1 MMYTSSSLPNV
12 CGHQYG
18 AADFKK
24 GRASRLMM
32 ESDLDIARRAKIRP
46 IEEVANKLGLQGCD
60 LVLQGPSIAKISW
73 GRLKQAGGE
82 NQGFLVLV
90 TSVNPTPFGEGK
102 TVTTIGLNQGLNRR
116 GHNATCVIREPSM
129 GPVFGIKGG
138 AAGGGFSQ
146 VLPME
151 EINLHFTGDLHAVT
165 MAHNLCSAMLD
176 NHLHRSNAL
185 NLDLDR
191 ILWPRVIDMNDR
203 SLREV
208 TVGLGGKANG
218 ITRTERF
225 DITASSEVMAI
236 LVLSKDYADLRA
248 RLGRIAIGVSTHGDL
263 VTAEDLGC
271 AGAMALLLRNALLPN
286 LVQTLEGDPAFIHGG
301 PFANIA
307 HGNSSI
313 IGDSIAFSCA
323 DYVVT
328 EAGFGAEMGAE
339 KALQIKAQ
347 AAGKVPDCLILNVT
361 VRAMKLHGGG
371 FSTGGGKRPPKEEL
385 EGENVEA
392 TRSGATT
399 NLRRHVLNLSSTNV
413 PVIVSI
419 NRFSSDTDAELEAI
433 REEAIAAGARD
444 VVIFEGHAKGGEGA
458 VNLAD
463 AVVEACASHDAA
475 GRPYDPIVE
484 PGMPADQTILR
495 IATKVYGAHTVDFSP
510 EAIKT
515 LESLREWGL
524 ENLPVCMAKTQYSFS
539 HEPTELGAP
548 IGFTLPIRELR
559 LNSGAGFIVAV
570 CGSMMTMPGL
580 PVRPA
585 AIDMDMDD
593 DGRLTGVFS

>member
-1 MMYTSSSLPNV
+1 
-12 CGHQYG
+12 
-18 AADFKK
+18 
-24 GRASRLMM
+24 MM
-32 ESDLDIARRAKIRP
+32 ESDLDIARKATTRP
-46 IEEVANKLGLQGCD
+46 IEEVADKLGLQRSD
-60 LVLQGPSIAKISW
+60 LILQGSSIAKISW
-73 GRLKQAGGE
+73 DRLKQAGSE
-82 NQGFLVLV
+82 KQGFLILV

-176 NHLHRSNAL
+176 NHLHRGNDL
-185 NLDLDR
+185 NLDLNR

-218 ITRTERF
+218 IVRTERF
-225 DITASSEVMAI
+225 DITAASEVMAI

-248 RLGRIAIGVSTHGDL
+248 RLGRIAIGVSTDGGL

-313 IGDSIAFSCA
+313 IGDALALSCA

-328 EAGFGAEMGAE
+328 EAGFGADMGAE

-347 AAGKVPDCLILNVT
+347 AAGKVPDCLVLNVT
-361 VRAMKLHGGG
+361 VRAMKLHGDG

-385 EGENVEA
+385 EAENVEA
-392 TRSGATT
+392 TRAGAAA
-399 NLRRHVLNLSSTNV
+399 NLRRHVRNLSSTNV
-413 PVIVSI
+413 PVVVSI
-419 NRFSSDTDAELEAI
+419 NRFASDTDAEVEAI
-433 REEAIAAGARD
+433 RDEAIAAGAKD
-444 VVIFEGHAKGGEGA
+444 VVVFEGHAKGGEGA
-458 VNLAD
+458 VALAD

-495 IATKVYGAHTVDFSP
+495 VATNVYGAHTVDFSP
-510 EAIKT
+510 EAHKT

-548 IGFTLPIRELR
+548 TGFTLPIRELR

-580 PVRPA
+580 PIRPA
-585 AIDMDMDD
+585 AMDMDMDD

>member
-1 MMYTSSSLPNV
+1 M
-12 CGHQYG
+12 
-18 AADFKK
+18 D
-24 GRASRLMM
+24 
-32 ESDLDIARRAKIRP
+32 SDLDIARNATTRP
-46 IEEVANKLGLQGCD
+46 IQEVADKLGLERSD
-60 LVLQGPSIAKISW
+60 LILQGSSIAKISW
-73 GRLKQAGGE
+73 DRLKQAGEGK
-82 NQGFLVLV
+82 QGFLILV

-176 NHLHRSNAL
+176 NHLHRGNDL

-218 ITRTERF
+218 IVRTERF
-225 DITASSEVMAI
+225 DITAASEVMAI

-248 RLGRIAIGVSTHGDL
+248 RLGRIAIGVSTDGDL

-313 IGDSIAFSCA
+313 IGDSLALSCA

-328 EAGFGAEMGAE
+328 EAGFGADMGAE

-347 AAGKVPDCLILNVT
+347 ASGKVPDCIVLNVT
-361 VRAMKLHGGG
+361 VRAMKLHGDG

-385 EGENVEA
+385 EAENVEA
-392 TRSGATT
+392 TRSGAAT
-399 NLRRHVLNLSSTNV
+399 NLRRHVRNLSSTNL
-413 PVIVSI
+413 PVVVSI
-419 NRFSSDTDAELEAI
+419 NRFASDTDAEVAAI

-444 VVIFEGHAKGGEGA
+444 VVVFEGHAKGGQGA
-458 VNLAD
+458 VALAD
-463 AVVEACASHDAA
+463 AVVEACAAHDSA
-475 GRPYDPIVE
+475 GRPYNPLVE
-484 PGMPADQTILR
+484 PGMSADQTILSV
-495 IATKVYGAHTVDFSP
+495 ATNVYGADTVEFSP
-510 EAIKT
+510 EAQNT
-515 LESLREWGL
+515 LELLQEWGL

-539 HEPTELGAP
+539 HEGTALGAP
-548 IGFTLPIRELR
+548 SGFTLPIRELR

-580 PVRPA
+580 PIRPA
-585 AIDMDMDD
+585 AMDMDMDE

>member
-1 MMYTSSSLPNV
+1 M
-12 CGHQYG
+12 
-18 AADFKK
+18 D
-24 GRASRLMM
+24 
-32 ESDLDIARRAKIRP
+32 SDLDIARNATTRP
-46 IEEVANKLGLQGCD
+46 IQQVADKLGLERSD
-60 LVLQGPSIAKISW
+60 LILQGSSIAKISW
-73 GRLKQAGGE
+73 DRLKQAGEGK
-82 NQGFLVLV
+82 QGFLILV

-176 NHLHRSNAL
+176 NHLHRGNDL

-218 ITRTERF
+218 IVRTERF
-225 DITASSEVMAI
+225 DITAASEVMAI

-248 RLGRIAIGVSTHGDL
+248 RLGRIAIGVSSDGNL

-313 IGDSIAFSCA
+313 IGDSLALSCA

-328 EAGFGAEMGAE
+328 EAGFGADMGAE

-347 AAGKVPDCLILNVT
+347 ASGKVPDCIVLNVT
-361 VRAMKLHGGG
+361 VRAMKLHGDG

-385 EGENVEA
+385 EAENVEA
-392 TRSGATT
+392 TRSGAAT
-399 NLRRHVLNLSSTNV
+399 NLRRHVRNLSSTNL
-413 PVIVSI
+413 PVVVSI
-419 NRFSSDTDAELEAI
+419 NRFASDTDAEVAAI

-444 VVIFEGHAKGGEGA
+444 VVVFEGHAKGGQGA
-458 VNLAD
+458 VALAD
-463 AVVEACASHDAA
+463 AVVEACSAHDSA
-475 GRPYDPIVE
+475 GRPYDPLVE
-484 PGMPADQTILR
+484 PGMSADQTILSV
-495 IATKVYGAHTVDFSP
+495 ATNVYGADTVEFSP
-510 EAIKT
+510 EAENT
-515 LESLREWGL
+515 LELLQEWGL

-539 HEPTELGAP
+539 HEGTALGAP
-548 IGFTLPIRELR
+548 SGFTLPIRELR

-580 PVRPA
+580 PIRPA
-585 AIDMDMDD
+585 AMDMDMDE